1 MSENITRILGRVF
14 LAVSLLLTMA
24 ILGKV
29 LIYFNEGADRSSLL
43 ADEAAVSG
51 RITPFDFDLGSDY
64 IGDPDRV
71 VLQRIAQDYSL
82 ALNQLQ
88 AAFSLQDT
96 TLIADQFTPQLRKKL
111 NILLSAGQ
119 DPSIEQQYIKHNLV
133 FRFLSADRQIA
144 AFTDKDALRIS
155 SQKLSNGDLEVLNTQ
170 EISQEVIMFLQ
181 DGFWRIAYLEQ
192 IAINP
197 YQGKTQTAAI
207 ATPNLKGIN
216 YYPKDYPW
224 DTFNEELDL
233 DTIAKDFKFIRE
245 QGLNAVR
252 LFVDFNDFGGGNPDP
267 EHISRLESILDLAQT
282 ADLKV
287 VLTLFD
293 FYGDYSLANWPA
305 AANHIALLTAALGD
319 HPAIHSWDLKNEP
332 DLDYEGQGKQRIQA
346 WLEFVADQLRSQKVK
361 QPITI
366 GWSSA
371 DAAQKLTELVDYVSF
386 HHYTAPNNLPE
397 NLKNLRAVT
406 DKALVVQEFGMST
419 NRGLWAPFG
428 NSQDDQL
435 DYYETMLKSFESE
448 SLSFL
453 CWTLYD
459 FEEIPGKVSSWKPWI
474 KNKQANFGLL
484 DHWGVEKSALQAL
497 RTSLSR

>member
-1 MSENITRILGRVF
+1 MIRRVV
-14 LAVSLLLTMA
+14 LAVLLLLSLA
-24 ILGKV
+24 VLGKV
-29 LIYFNEGADRSSLL
+29 LQYFNEGADRSSLL
-43 ADEAAVSG
+43 ADESAASG

-71 VLQRIAQDYSL
+71 VLQSIAKDYSL

-111 NILLSAGQ
+111 NVLLSAGY
-119 DPSIEQQYIKHNLV
+119 DPNIEQQYIKHNLV

-155 SQKLSNGDLEVLNTQ
+155 SQKLSDGDLEIVDSQ
-170 EISQEVIMFLQ
+170 QISQEVIMFLQ

-192 IAINP
+192 VAINP
-197 YQGKTQTAAI
+197 YQCQTETTLTAD
-207 ATPNLKGIN
+207 PNLRGIN
-216 YYPKDYPW
+216 YYPKDFPW
-224 DTFNEELDL
+224 DTFNQELEL

-252 LFVDFNDFGGGNPDP
+252 LFVDFHDFGGGNPDP
-267 EHISRLESILDLAQT
+267 EHLSRLETILDLAQT

-305 AANHIALLTAALGD
+305 ASNHIEVLTQKLGD

-332 DLDYEGQGKQRIQA
+332 DLDYEGQGEKRVEA
-346 WLEFVADQLRSQKVK
+346 WLRFVADQLRSQKIT

-371 DAAQKLTELVDYVSF
+371 MAAYELTDLVDYVSF
-386 HHYTAPNNLPE
+386 HHYTAPENLPE
-397 NLKNLRAVT
+397 DLKNLKAKT
-406 DKALVVQEFGMST
+406 DKSLVVQEFGMST
-419 NRGLWAPFG
+419 NRGLWAPLG

-435 DYYETMLKSFESE
+435 AYYETMLKTFESA
-448 SLSFL
+448 SVSFM

-459 FEEIPGKVSSWKPWI
+459 FEEVPGKVSSWKPWI

-484 DHWGVEKSALQAL
+484 DHSGVEKSALQAL